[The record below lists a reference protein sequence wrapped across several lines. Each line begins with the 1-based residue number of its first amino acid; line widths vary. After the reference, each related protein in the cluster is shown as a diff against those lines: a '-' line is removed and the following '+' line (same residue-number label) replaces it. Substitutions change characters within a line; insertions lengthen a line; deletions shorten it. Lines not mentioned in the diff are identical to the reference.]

1 MNSTNTITPSSLL
14 SLPAELRNLIYT
26 FALTS
31 STRALTFNA
40 STRRFDVLPIGAG
53 LLTTCSQLFD
63 ETRYLPLQLNRLV
76 FEMDAPS
83 VWFMVLLS
91 KLNRLEE
98 DMGWVVKMDVKFRD
112 GLIGE
117 ANG

>member
-1 MNSTNTITPSSLL
+1 
-14 SLPAELRNLIYT
+14 
-26 FALTS
+26 
-31 STRALTFNA
+31 
-40 STRRFDVLPIGAG
+40 
-53 LLTTCSQLFD
+53 
-63 ETRYLPLQLNRLV
+63 
-76 FEMDAPS
+76 MDAPS